1 MRMHVCKTVGLVVL
15 LIVSV
20 VGLVLTFVIPYKDLI
35 YLTFS
40 CSFFGFIVYLSTLTD
55 KLKYN
60 EKLIVS
66 LFIIHIIF
74 VILSIVL
81 ILLLEN
87 GVI

>member
-15 LIVSV
+15 LIVGV
-20 VGLVLTFVIPYKDLI
+20 VGLVLTFALPCKDLI
-35 YLTFS
+35 YLTLS
-40 CSFFGFIVYLSTLTD
+40 SSFIGFMVYLSTLTD

-66 LFIIHIIF
+66 LFICHIIF